1 MRTSVLLAPLV
12 ALAALTAACV
22 DGTTPDC
29 SKVNCGTP
37 TSDGA
42 VIVDAQADT
51 RAEAGDDAGDASIG
65 DATKPD
71 GTTTDSG
78 VDAKTD

>member
-1 MRTSVLLAPLV
+1 MKTPSFGLALLAL
-12 ALAALTAACV
+12 LSAACV

-42 VIVDAQADT
+42 VILDAQADT
-51 RAEAGDDAGDASIG
+51 RAEAGDDAGDAG
-65 DATKPD
+65 TADAAKLD
-71 GTTTDSG
+71 ATTDSG

>member
-1 MRTSVLLAPLV
+1 MKTPSLGLALLAL
-12 ALAALTAACV
+12 LSAACV

-42 VIVDAQADT
+42 VILDAQADT
-51 RAEAGDDAGDASIG
+51 RAEAGDDAGDASTA
-65 DATKPD
+65 DATKSD
-71 GTTTDSG
+71 ATTDSG

>member
-1 MRTSVLLAPLV
+1 MQTRAPLLVLVLLV
-12 ALAALTAACV
+12 AGALSAACV

-29 SKVNCGTP
+29 SKVNCGPP

-42 VIVDAQADT
+42 VILDAQADT
-51 RAEAGDDAGDASIG
+51 RPDDGDDGGTGDGGTS
-65 DATKPD
+65 DATV
-71 GTTTDSG
+71 DSG